1 MRAAGPSPRWRASP
15 CSSPCSTAPVVNVAL
30 PSLAVELG
38 ASTRQL
44 QWIVD
49 AYLLVFTGLLLAAGG
64 LGDRYGRKRI
74 LIAGLVA
81 FGATS
86 AFAGSVDA
94 PGTLILG
101 RALMGVGAALIFP
114 ATLAILTNVFRD
126 PRERA
131 AAIGVWSAVSGI
143 AVAAGP
149 ITGGWLLQNFWWGS
163 VFYINVPVTAVVALA
178 AWRLSGRATCATTW
192 ESTWHLPTSRWRSS
206 IGWNG
211 SIGTSCPC
219 SPAPG
224 TRCSPNGRAPVRS
237 PGRRS
242 RRTRARG
249 PGRRSAAM

>member
-1 MRAAGPSPRWRASP
+1 MRADGPSPRWRASP
-15 CSSPCSTAPVVNVAL
+15 CSSPCSTAPIVNVAL

-38 ASTRQL
+38 VYTRQL

-131 AAIGVWSAVSGI
+131 AATGVWSAVSGI

-149 ITGGWLLQNFWWGS
+149 ITGGWLLENFWW
-163 VFYINVPVTAVVALA
+163 V
-178 AWRLSGRATCATTW
+178 
-192 ESTWHLPTSRWRSS
+192 RSS
-206 IGWNG
+206 
-211 SIGTSCPC
+211 TSTCP
-219 SPAPG
+219 SRPW
-224 TRCSPNGRAPVRS
+224 SRS
-237 PGRRS
+237 P
-242 RRTRARG
+242 
-249 PGRRSAAM
+249 PGG